1 MLSSSSTFPWRRRRG
16 DLAGHGQGGRKVKW
30 RAFHGGMVVRPRSE
44 VCGKKRENGEEED
57 EVEMESEGM
66 YQMKL
71 VRD

>member
-1 MLSSSSTFPWRRRRG
+1 MW
-16 DLAGHGQGGRKVKW
+16 KW
-30 RAFHGGMVVRPRSE
+30 RGNFRPRSE